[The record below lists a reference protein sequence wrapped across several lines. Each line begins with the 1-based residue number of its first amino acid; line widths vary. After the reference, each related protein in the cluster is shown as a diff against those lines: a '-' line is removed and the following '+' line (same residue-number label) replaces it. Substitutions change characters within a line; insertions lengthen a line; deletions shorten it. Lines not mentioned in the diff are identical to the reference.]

1 MDDERLELLKNL
13 TELDAV
19 PGREH
24 QTRDFVRDK
33 LDGLVDFDKDG
44 LGSLICTL
52 QGESD
57 SPRIMVPAHLDEVG
71 FAVKD
76 VDNTGCIKF
85 APLGGWLDQVLLGHE
100 VTVYTRNGPIPGV
113 IGCQPPHLMPSEQR
127 KKKIKRKDMF
137 IDVGAEDDEDAE
149 EDMGIRVGDPIVPR
163 QSFKRM
169 ANEDY
174 LMAKAWDNRVGCGI
188 LIEMLRE
195 LSETEHPNTIV
206 GAATVQEEVGT
217 RGAETAA
224 DVAEPDLCMV
234 VDVGAATDVPG
245 SEKEREVA
253 LGEGPAVYM
262 LDAGTI
268 PHYSFNQMVLD
279 VAEEEDIP
287 HQLAMIEHGAT
298 DARAIHIHE
307 RGVPSVLFGVPARY
321 IHSHAGIIH
330 ADDVDATLELMK
342 AVIQRLDADT
352 AAELEA

>member
-1 MDDERLELLKNL
+1 MDDDRLELLKNL

-19 PGREH
+19 PGREG

-33 LDGLVDFDKDG
+33 LDGLVEFDKDG
-44 LGSLICTL
+44 LGSLICTKRG
-52 QGESD
+52 QSD
-57 SPRIMVPAHLDEVG
+57 SPRIMIPAHLDEVG

-76 VDNTGCIKF
+76 VHESGCLKF
-85 APLGGWLDQVLLGHE
+85 APLGGWLDQVLLAHE
-100 VTVYTRNGPIPGV
+100 VTVHTSDGPIPGV
-113 IGCQPPHLMPSEQR
+113 IGCQPPHLMPKKQR
-127 KKKIKRKDMF
+127 KNKIKRKDMF
-137 IDVGAEDDEDAE
+137 IDVGAEDAEDAE
-149 EDMGIRVGDPIVPR
+149 ENMGIRVGDPIVPR
-163 QSFKRM
+163 QSFKQM

-174 LMAKAWDNRVGCGI
+174 LMAKAWDNRVGCGL
-188 LIEMLRE
+188 LIELLRE
-195 LSETEHPNTIV
+195 LAETEHPNTVV

-268 PHYSFNQMVLD
+268 PHYSFNQMVID

-330 ADDVDATLELMK
+330 ADDVDATLKLMK
-342 AVIQRLDADT
+342 AVIRRLDADT